1 MILNIIKNSAITF
14 LFLIAMYLLFAFEK
28 YILLTIIFIVFLLFC
43 VNEIWKF
50 VHNKR
55 IKNPDYIAKDV
66 AKGLKIWRKNT
77 GVQFWINK
85 GDIRYL
91 NIQDEFN
98 KYEPVYFKLWERFAH
113 DKNKR
118 LEIVRDWATFVKSSI
133 QIIDIDLEDA
143 DSETQQ
149 TYNYLSIRINEIKK
163 RFDKLSK
170 E

>member
-1 MILNIIKNSAITF
+1 MMLNIIKNSAITF
-14 LFLIAMYLLFAFEK
+14 LFIIAMYLLFAFEK
-28 YILLTIIFIVFLLFC
+28 YTLLTVAFIVFSLFC
-43 VNEIWKF
+43 INEVWKF
-50 VHNKR
+50 VHSQR

-66 AKGLKIWRKNT
+66 AKHLKKWRDNT
-77 GVQFWINK
+77 GAQFWINK

-91 NIQDEFN
+91 NVQDELN

-118 LEIVRDWATFVKSSI
+118 LEIVRDWATFVSVLLQKLE
-133 QIIDIDLEDA
+133 IDIEDA
-143 DSETQQ
+143 DSETQKA
-149 TYNYLSIRINEIKK
+149 YNYLNIRIDEIKN